1 MSTVE
6 PRQHELKNGCV
17 LFIRAA
23 RAEDARAVLDY
34 VGVVSGES
42 DFLTFGPGEFE
53 LTEAQEEDYLRK
65 CRDSDNQLY
74 LVGLIA
80 DQIASTLSFSAGRR
94 PRVRHSG
101 EFGLS
106 VRKPYWGLGIGSFM
120 LDALIDWA
128 KATQIVKKI
137 NLHTRTDNHRAIAL
151 YKRKGFVIEG
161 TISRGIFLRGE
172 YFDHYSMGLEL

>member
-1 MSTVE
+1 MKARS
-6 PRQHELKNGCV
+6 HELKNGCV
-17 LFIRAA
+17 LFIREATP
-23 RAEDARAVLDY
+23 EDARPILDY
-34 VGVVSGES
+34 IEAVSGES

-53 LTEAQEEDYLRK
+53 LTEVQEADYLCN
-65 CRDSDNQLY
+65 CRDADNQLY

-80 DQIASTLSFSAGRR
+80 DQIVSTLSFAAGRR

-106 VRKPYWGLGIGSFM
+106 VRKHYWGLGVGSFM

-128 KATQIVKKI
+128 RATQIVKKI
-137 NLHTRTDNHRAIAL
+137 NLHTRTDNPRAIAL

-161 TISRGIFLRGE
+161 IVNRGIFLHGE